1 MSLIGGVALS
11 PLVLMFTLVLIG
23 VLLIIVGFALI
34 FLSTITKESREES
47 RVEAGGVLV
56 IGPVPI
62 VVGTSQRIAK
72 AVLILALALFIVAI
86 VFFVLTQWF
95 KVSG

>member
-1 MSLIGGVALS
+1 VS

-34 FLSTITKESREES
+34 FLSTIAKESREGS

-62 VVGTSQRIAK
+62 VIGTSQRIAK

>member
-1 MSLIGGVALS
+1 
-11 PLVLMFTLVLIG
+11 MFTLVLIG

-62 VVGTSQRIAK
+62 VIGTSQRIAK

>member
-1 MSLIGGVALS
+1 
-11 PLVLMFTLVLIG
+11 MFTLVLIG

-34 FLSTITKESREES
+34 LLSTITKESREES

-62 VVGTSQRIAK
+62 VIGTSQRIAK

>member
-1 MSLIGGVALS
+1 VS

-34 FLSTITKESREES
+34 FLSTITRESREES

-62 VVGTSQRIAK
+62 VIGTSQRIAK

>member
-1 MSLIGGVALS
+1 MN

-23 VLLIIVGFALI
+23 VLLIIVGFALF
-34 FLSTITKESREES
+34 FLATITRESREES

-62 VVGTSQRIAK
+62 VIGTSQRIAK

-86 VFFVLTQWF
+86 IFFVLLTWWF

>member
-1 MSLIGGVALS
+1 
-11 PLVLMFTLVLIG
+11 MFTLVLIG

-62 VVGTSQRIAK
+62 VIGTSQRIAK

-86 VFFVLTQWF
+86 IFFVLLTWWF

>member
-1 MSLIGGVALS
+1 
-11 PLVLMFTLVLIG
+11 MFTLVLIG
-23 VLLIIVGFALI
+23 VLLIIVGFALF
-34 FLSTITKESREES
+34 FLATITRESREES

-62 VVGTSQRIAK
+62 VIGTSQRIAK

>member
-1 MSLIGGVALS
+1 
-11 PLVLMFTLVLIG
+11 MFTLVLIG

-47 RVEAGGVLV
+47 KVEAGGVLV

-62 VVGTSQRIAK
+62 VIGTSQRIAK

>member
-1 MSLIGGVALS
+1 
-11 PLVLMFTLVLIG
+11 MFTLVLIG
-23 VLLIIVGFALI
+23 VLLIIVGFALF
-34 FLSTITKESREES
+34 FLATITRESREES

-62 VVGTSQRIAK
+62 VIGTSQRIAK

-86 VFFVLTQWF
+86 IFFMLLTWWF

>member
-1 MSLIGGVALS
+1 MS

-34 FLSTITKESREES
+34 FLSTIAKESREGS

-62 VVGTSQRIAK
+62 VIGTSQRIAK

>member
-1 MSLIGGVALS
+1 
-11 PLVLMFTLVLIG
+11 MFTLVLIG

-34 FLSTITKESREES
+34 FLSTIAKESREES

-62 VVGTSQRIAK
+62 VIGTSQRIAK

>member
-1 MSLIGGVALS
+1 MS
-11 PLVLMFTLVLIG
+11 PLVLMFILVFIG

-34 FLSTITKESREES
+34 FLATLTRESREES
-47 RVEAGGVLV
+47 RVEAGGVLI

-62 VVGTSQRIAK
+62 VIGTSQRIAK
-72 AVLILALALFIVAI
+72 VVLILALALFIVAI

>member
-1 MSLIGGVALS
+1 VS
-11 PLVLMFTLVLIG
+11 PLVLMFTLMLIG

-62 VVGTSQRIAK
+62 VIGTSQRIAK

>member
-1 MSLIGGVALS
+1 VS

-34 FLSTITKESREES
+34 FLSTIIKESREES

-62 VVGTSQRIAK
+62 VIGTSQRIAK

>member
-1 MSLIGGVALS
+1 MS
-11 PLVLMFTLVLIG
+11 PLVLMFTLMLIG

-62 VVGTSQRIAK
+62 VIGTSQRIAK

-95 KVSG
+95 KVPG

>member
-1 MSLIGGVALS
+1 MS
-11 PLVLMFTLVLIG
+11 PLVLMFTLMLIG

-62 VVGTSQRIAK
+62 VIGTSQRIAK

>member
-1 MSLIGGVALS
+1 MFI
-11 PLVLMFTLVLIG
+11 LVFIG

-34 FLSTITKESREES
+34 FLATLTRESREES
-47 RVEAGGVLV
+47 RVEAGGVLI

-62 VVGTSQRIAK
+62 VIGTSQRIAK
-72 AVLILALALFIVAI
+72 VVLILALALFIVAI